1 VTTPGSAIQA
11 AINASNPGDTVVFPG
26 GTFLISQTIVL
37 LPRRSYVG
45 AGGRSLLTIFRAAP
59 GFTGTALVAAA
70 GWVNNTAFADDPIRL
85 SGVHLDV
92 NGQAGVHGL
101 VIYNF
106 WSNFEDISVAG
117 VDGPDTWA
125 VLATDRAANGTTI
138 SENSHS
144 ENRIV
149 ACRFDNLGNG
159 ASAIGA
165 FSFNNIS
172 NQDGHIKDCFI
183 AGTTGYGIFLD
194 RAAGWS
200 VENNHLYVI
209 GYDGI
214 VARNCYGTQIKH
226 NYVEDFGLQNVAAG
240 PPVDGYYTGIN
251 MQVLDGR
258 ASTLIG
264 NTVSIAQPDP
274 MVANRLTAIQ
284 ARAGSGQLHAALS
297 LASNIVTFTVPD
309 VAEENTE
316 AYRLGE
322 GGDSGR
328 MLHTS
333 WAGNIAYPEGSFR
346 DVVFIDTPSV
356 TVHTLSPV

>member
-1 VTTPGSAIQA
+1 VTTPGTAIQA
-11 AINASNPGDTVVFPG
+11 AIDASAPGDTVVFPG
-26 GTFLISQTIVL
+26 GTFLLAETLVL
-37 LPRRSYVG
+37 LPRRNYVG
-45 AGGRSLLTIFRAAP
+45 AGGRSMLTTFRAAP
-59 GFTGTALVAAA
+59 GFTGGALVAAA

-92 NGQAGVHGL
+92 DGQAGVHGL
-101 VIYNF
+101 VVYNF
-106 WSNFEDISVAG
+106 WSTFEDISVTG
-117 VDGPDTWA
+117 VSGADRWA
-125 VLATDRAANGTTI
+125 VLATDRASDGTTI
-138 SENSHS
+138 SANSHS

-149 ACRFDNLGNG
+149 ACRFDDLTNG
-159 ASAIGA
+159 AGAIGVLSA
-165 FSFNNIS
+165 NTIS
-172 NQDGHIKDCFI
+172 NQDGHIQDCFI
-183 AGTTGYGIFLD
+183 AGTTGYGIFLG

-200 VENNHLYVI
+200 VQNNHLYVI

-214 VARNCYGTQIKH
+214 VAQNCYGTQIKH
-226 NYVEDFGLQNVAAG
+226 NYVEDFGLQNAASG

-274 MVANRLTAIQ
+274 MLANRLTAIQ
-284 ARAGSGQLHAALS
+284 VRAGAGQLHAVVS
-297 LASNIVTFTVPD
+297 LASNVVTFTVPE
-309 VAEENTE
+309 VADENTE

-322 GGDSGR
+322 GGDTGR

-333 WAGNIAYPEGSFR
+333 FAGNIAYPEASFR

-356 TVHTLSPV
+356 TVHTLTP